1 MVELNGDQHNS
12 WIAGKSIHNI
22 RIERLW
28 RDVFSKVMNKYY
40 LLFTTMEKN
49 HMLDIE
55 NPIHMSILHHVYG
68 RRIQKY
74 LTFWQNAHNNHPVRT
89 EKNKTP
95 RQLWNTA
102 SLMCQNTNYTA
113 MHNLFRRNASEYN
126 HVISR
131 FDDEFTLEE
140 PDDIEHVLPR
150 FPLPVTNAQLVALN
164 NSFNVLGDSDNEG
177 FDIYYNILRHIQ
189 SLQAS

>member
-1 MVELNGDQHNS
+1 MEHCQSNV
-12 WIAGKSIHNI
+12 
-22 RIERLW
+22 
-28 RDVFSKVMNKYY
+28 SKHQLYSNAQSFPSEC
-40 LLFTTMEKN
+40 L
-49 HMLDIE
+49 
-55 NPIHMSILHHVYG
+55 
-68 RRIQKY
+68 RIQ
-74 LTFWQNAHNNHPVRT
+74 
-89 EKNKTP
+89 
-95 RQLWNTA
+95 
-102 SLMCQNTNYTA
+102 S
-113 MHNLFRRNASEYN
+113 
-126 HVISR
+126 ISR